1 MEIWKFSDTYYV
13 DPAARRIYVLD
24 EDGKCQKVQDI
35 SATCFNFLK
44 ALVDNCGKVL
54 SYDPLGEHTYGY
66 DFYDKDSLHDNL
78 KNIKRTLVTKYGLPK
93 VIQPLPGVGYR
104 LDHLEKVAAIPAVP
118 PREAGDPPT
127 VQTEPP
133 RQVNDPTPQGAQT
146 PPVQTKPA
154 EPTNDPTPQEEPSPS
169 VTIEK
174 ITPQLLCDLL
184 YGSADQ
190 RRAIL
195 GRAPVPKLRAYPV
208 RDFLAVYLPDLQHLE
223 WNQLDPQARAAV
235 MQGDIWWGRRVLRRQ
250 ILNNGHFT
258 TEELVRTCR
267 RQLQADVEL
276 NGLGQELTELLHA
289 AVYGNPAYE
298 AAERAFFLCDG
309 NTYPERGLAILL
321 LAALIGPGGFADL
334 YSGQRA
340 VAHFAI

>member
-66 DFYDKDSLHDNL
+66 DFYNKDSLHRDL
-78 KNIKRTLVTKYGLPK
+78 INIKRTLVTKYGCPD
-93 VIQPLPGVGYR
+93 VIKAVPTVGYR
-104 LDHLEKVAAIPAVP
+104 LDHLEKVAAIPGVP
-118 PREAGDPPT
+118 PREEGDPA
-127 VQTEPP
+127 
-133 RQVNDPTPQGAQT
+133 PQ
-146 PPVQTKPA
+146 K
-154 EPTNDPTPQEEPSPS
+154 EPSPS

-174 ITPQLLCDLL
+174 LTPQILCDLL

-190 RRAIL
+190 RRALL

-208 RDFLAVYLPDLQHLE
+208 RDFLAAYLPDLQRLE

-235 MQGDIWWGRRVLRRQ
+235 MQGDICWGRRVLRRQ

-289 AVYGNPAYE
+289 AVHGDPAYA
-298 AAERAFFLCDG
+298 AAERAFFLCDV

-321 LAALIGPGGFADL
+321 LAALMGPGGFADL
-334 YSGQRA
+334 YSGQSA
-340 VAHFAI
+340 VSHFAI

>member
-13 DPAARRIYVLD
+13 DPAARHAYVLD
-24 EDGKCQKVQDI
+24 ADGNCKQDFNI
-35 SATCFNFLK
+35 SAKCFDFLQ
-44 ALVDNCGKVL
+44 ALVENRGQVL
-54 SYDPLGEHTYGY
+54 KYEVLGRRTYGEDVY
-66 DFYDKDSLHDNL
+66 EKENLATNLIQLKKSLG
-78 KNIKRTLVTKYGLPK
+78 KKYGLPD
-93 VIQPLPGVGYR
+93 VIQSLSGVGYR

-118 PREAGDPPT
+118 PREDGAPAGDPS
-127 VQTEPP
+127 
-133 RQVNDPTPQGAQT
+133 
-146 PPVQTKPA
+146 
-154 EPTNDPTPQEEPSPS
+154 PQEEPTPA

-174 ITPQLLCDLL
+174 ITPQILCDLL

-190 RRAIL
+190 RRALL

-208 RDFLAVYLPDLQHLE
+208 RDFLAAYLPDLQHLE

-321 LAALIGPGGFADL
+321 LAALMGPGAFADL
-334 YSGQRA
+334 YSGQSA
-340 VAHFAI
+340 VSHFAI

>member
-13 DPAARRIYVLD
+13 DPAARRAYVLD
-24 EDGKCQKVQDI
+24 ANGNYKQAFDI
-35 SATCFNFLK
+35 PANCFDFLQ
-44 ALVDNCGKVL
+44 ALVENRGQVL
-54 SYDPLGEHTYGY
+54 EYETLGRRAYGEDMY
-66 DFYDKDSLHDNL
+66 EKDHLATNLQQLKKSLG
-78 KNIKRTLVTKYGLPK
+78 TKYGCPNVIKAVPK
-93 VIQPLPGVGYR
+93 VGYR
-104 LDHLEKVAAIPAVP
+104 LDNLEKVAAIPGVP
-118 PREAGDPPT
+118 PREDGAPAGDPS
-127 VQTEPP
+127 
-133 RQVNDPTPQGAQT
+133 
-146 PPVQTKPA
+146 
-154 EPTNDPTPQEEPSPS
+154 PQEEPTPAAQTEPQGPVDDPVPQEEPIPS

-184 YGSADQ
+184 YGNADQ
-190 RRAIL
+190 RRALL

-208 RDFLAVYLPDLQHLE
+208 RDFLAVYLPDLQRLE
-223 WNQLDPQARAAV
+223 WNQLDPQARKAV

-321 LAALIGPGGFADL
+321 LAALMGPGGFADL

>member
-13 DPAARRIYVLD
+13 DPAARRAYVLD
-24 EDGKCQKVQDI
+24 ANGNYKQAFDI
-35 SATCFNFLK
+35 PANCFDFLQ
-44 ALVDNCGKVL
+44 ALVENRGQVL
-54 SYDPLGEHTYGY
+54 EYETLGRRAYGEDMY
-66 DFYDKDSLHDNL
+66 EKDHLTTNLQQLKKSLG
-78 KNIKRTLVTKYGLPK
+78 TKYGCPNVIKAVPK
-93 VIQPLPGVGYR
+93 VGYR
-104 LDHLEKVAAIPAVP
+104 LDHLEKVAAIPGVP
-118 PREAGDPPT
+118 PREDGAPAGDPS
-127 VQTEPP
+127 
-133 RQVNDPTPQGAQT
+133 
-146 PPVQTKPA
+146 
-154 EPTNDPTPQEEPSPS
+154 PQEEPTPS

-174 ITPQLLCDLL
+174 LTPQILCDLL

-190 RRAIL
+190 RRALL

-208 RDFLAVYLPDLQHLE
+208 RDFLAAYLPDLQHLE

-289 AVYGNPAYE
+289 AVHGNPAYE

-321 LAALIGPGGFADL
+321 LAALMGPGGFADL
-334 YSGQRA
+334 YSGQSA
-340 VAHFAI
+340 VSHFAIN

>member
-44 ALVDNCGKVL
+44 ALVENRGQVL
-54 SYDPLGEHTYGY
+54 KYEVLGRRTYGEDVY
-66 DFYDKDSLHDNL
+66 EKENLATNLIQLKKSLG
-78 KNIKRTLVTKYGLPK
+78 KKYGLPD
-93 VIQPLPGVGYR
+93 VIQSLSGVGYR

-118 PREAGDPPT
+118 PREDGAPAGDPS
-127 VQTEPP
+127 
-133 RQVNDPTPQGAQT
+133 
-146 PPVQTKPA
+146 
-154 EPTNDPTPQEEPSPS
+154 PQEEPTPS

-190 RRAIL
+190 RRALL

-208 RDFLAVYLPDLQHLE
+208 RDFLAAYLPDLQHLE
-223 WNQLDPQARAAV
+223 WNRLDPQARAAV
-235 MQGDIWWGRRVLRRQ
+235 MQGDICWGRRVLRRQ

-289 AVYGNPAYE
+289 AVYGDPAYE
-298 AAERAFFLCDG
+298 AAERAFFLCDV

-321 LAALIGPGGFADL
+321 LAALMGPGGFADL
-334 YSGQRA
+334 YSGQSA
-340 VAHFAI
+340 VSHFAI

>member
-13 DPAARRIYVLD
+13 DPAARHAYVLD
-24 EDGKCQKVQDI
+24 ADGNCKQDFNI
-35 SATCFNFLK
+35 SAKCFDFLQ
-44 ALVDNCGKVL
+44 ALVENRGQVL
-54 SYDPLGEHTYGY
+54 KYEVLGRRTYGEDVY
-66 DFYDKDSLHDNL
+66 EKENLATNLIQLKKSLG
-78 KNIKRTLVTKYGLPK
+78 KKYGLPD
-93 VIQPLPGVGYR
+93 VIQSLSGVGYR

-118 PREAGDPPT
+118 PRENGAPAGDPS
-127 VQTEPP
+127 
-133 RQVNDPTPQGAQT
+133 
-146 PPVQTKPA
+146 
-154 EPTNDPTPQEEPSPS
+154 PQEEPTPS

-174 ITPQLLCDLL
+174 LTPQILCDLL

-190 RRAIL
+190 RRALL

-208 RDFLAVYLPDLQHLE
+208 RDFLAAYLPDLQHLE

-321 LAALIGPGGFADL
+321 LAALIGPGAFADL

-340 VAHFAI
+340 VAHFMV

>member
-13 DPAARRIYVLD
+13 DPAARHAYVLD
-24 EDGKCQKVQDI
+24 ADGNCKQDFNI
-35 SATCFNFLK
+35 SAKCFDFLQ
-44 ALVDNCGKVL
+44 ALVENRGQVL
-54 SYDPLGEHTYGY
+54 KYEVLGRRTYGEDVY
-66 DFYDKDSLHDNL
+66 EKENLATNLIQLKKSLG
-78 KNIKRTLVTKYGLPK
+78 KKYGLPD

-118 PREAGDPPT
+118 PREDGAPAGDPS
-127 VQTEPP
+127 
-133 RQVNDPTPQGAQT
+133 
-146 PPVQTKPA
+146 
-154 EPTNDPTPQEEPSPS
+154 PQEEPTPAAQTEPQGPVDDPVPQEEPTPS
-169 VTIEK
+169 VTIKK
-174 ITPQLLCDLL
+174 ITPQILCDLL

-190 RRAIL
+190 RRALL

-208 RDFLAVYLPDLQHLE
+208 RDFLAAYLPDLQRLE
-223 WNQLDPQARAAV
+223 WNQLDPQARKAV

-309 NTYPERGLAILL
+309 NMYPERGLAILL
-321 LAALIGPGGFADL
+321 LAALMGPGAFADL
-334 YSGQRA
+334 YSGQSA
-340 VAHFAI
+340 VSHFAI

>member
-24 EDGKCQKVQDI
+24 EDGKCQKEQDI
-35 SATCFNFLK
+35 SVTCFNFLK

-54 SYDPLGEHTYGY
+54 PYDPLGEHTYGY
-66 DFYDKDSLHDNL
+66 DFYNKDNL
-78 KNIKRTLVTKYGLPK
+78 QDNLINIKRTLVKKYGLPN
-93 VIQPLPGVGYR
+93 VIQPLTGVGYR
-104 LDHLEKVAAIPAVP
+104 LDYLEKVAAIPAVP
-118 PREAGDPPT
+118 PREDGAPAGDPS
-127 VQTEPP
+127 
-133 RQVNDPTPQGAQT
+133 
-146 PPVQTKPA
+146 
-154 EPTNDPTPQEEPSPS
+154 PQEEPSPA
-169 VTIEK
+169 VTIKK
-174 ITPQLLCDLL
+174 ITPQILCDLL

-190 RRAIL
+190 RRALL

-208 RDFLAVYLPDLQHLE
+208 RDFLAAYLPDLQHLE

-267 RQLQADVEL
+267 RHLQADVEL
-276 NGLGQELTELLHA
+276 NGLGQELTELLRA
-289 AVYGNPAYE
+289 AVHGDPAYE

-321 LAALIGPGGFADL
+321 LAALMGPGGFADL
-334 YSGQRA
+334 YSGQSA
-340 VAHFAI
+340 VAHFMV

>member
-118 PREAGDPPT
+118 PREDGAPAGDPS
-127 VQTEPP
+127 
-133 RQVNDPTPQGAQT
+133 
-146 PPVQTKPA
+146 
-154 EPTNDPTPQEEPSPS
+154 PQEEPTPAAQTEPQGPVDDPVPQEEPTPS
-169 VTIEK
+169 VTIKK

-190 RRAIL
+190 RRALL

-208 RDFLAVYLPDLQHLE
+208 RDFLVAYLPDLQRLE
-223 WNQLDPQARAAV
+223 WNQLDPQARKAV
-235 MQGDIWWGRRVLRRQ
+235 MQGDIWWDRRVLRRQ

-289 AVYGNPAYE
+289 AVYGNPAYA
-298 AAERAFFLCDG
+298 AAERAFFLCDV

-321 LAALIGPGGFADL
+321 LATLMGPGAFADL
-334 YSGQRA
+334 YSGQSA
-340 VAHFAI
+340 VAHFMV